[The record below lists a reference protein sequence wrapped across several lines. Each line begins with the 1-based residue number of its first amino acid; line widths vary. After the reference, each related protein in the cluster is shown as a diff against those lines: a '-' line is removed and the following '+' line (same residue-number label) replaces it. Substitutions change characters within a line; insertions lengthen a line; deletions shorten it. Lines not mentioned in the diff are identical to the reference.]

1 LLVVDGRDGDEEMID
16 VVIYVQETG
25 DIRRTMRLMDIAEV
39 ELNCAPGESWLEG
52 TADIR
57 KQRVQNGKVVGRD
70 PAALEAAAI
79 AQAWTELYDKR
90 LRRLYA
96 SDWTQVP
103 DAPVDRA
110 AWAAY
115 RQALRDLPQN
125 TPDPRYPVWPEP
137 PQ

>member
-90 LRRLYA
+90 LRLLYA

>member
-1 LLVVDGRDGDEEMID
+1 MIIKSKYDLATGEIAYTQSGPEGVVVFVEEPGFGWVDGSYDP
-16 VVIYVQETG
+16 VTY
-25 DIRRTMRLMDIAEV
+25 
-39 ELNCAPGESWLEG
+39 
-52 TADIR
+52 
-57 KQRVQNGKVVGRD
+57 KVVGGVVVKKAD
-70 PAALEAAAI
+70 ADIDAAEI
-79 AQAWTELYDKR
+79 ALAEIEFR
-90 LRRLYA
+90 NERSRRLYA

-110 AWAAY
+110 AWATY